1 MTENE
6 NTAYRIQVYN
16 YRIVIFGLHWWAFQQ
31 RSCRKIRDWWKVS
44 ELSTI
49 PAIYTS
55 CHLISNGRA
64 LLGRFACV
72 EAANGR
78 IRRQP
83 FSLSFSYGRHLSFP
97 TCGHWELRSLWLML
111 LSMRHDPLYPYEAS
125 LKQFTSFFQLGLYS
139 VYVRCH
145 MAPWDLIATFVQYGV
160 QVTRATNIS
169 ALAQPL
175 LAGTQNIQISVI
187 TGFAKIYGR
196 IFYLQLTYSAINQ
209 FCQLVMSTS
218 LLIH

>member
-1 MTENE
+1 MERNWIFFSDFSHKAAFFLVFLILFGVEKEKTCLNMTEHE
-6 NTAYRIQVYN
+6 NTACRIQVY
-16 YRIVIFGLHWWAFQQ
+16 YRIVMFGLHWWAFQQ
-31 RSCRKIRDWWKVS
+31 RSCREIRDWWKVS

-55 CHLISNGRA
+55 FLLISGGRA
-64 LLGRFACV
+64 LLGKFACV

-125 LKQFTSFFQLGLYS
+125 LKQFTSFFQLGLDS
-139 VYVRCH
+139 VC
-145 MAPWDLIATFVQYGV
+145 ML
-160 QVTRATNIS
+160 S
-169 ALAQPL
+169 QPL
-175 LAGTQNIQISVI
+175 EI
-187 TGFAKIYGR
+187 
-196 IFYLQLTYSAINQ
+196 
-209 FCQLVMSTS
+209 
-218 LLIH
+218 